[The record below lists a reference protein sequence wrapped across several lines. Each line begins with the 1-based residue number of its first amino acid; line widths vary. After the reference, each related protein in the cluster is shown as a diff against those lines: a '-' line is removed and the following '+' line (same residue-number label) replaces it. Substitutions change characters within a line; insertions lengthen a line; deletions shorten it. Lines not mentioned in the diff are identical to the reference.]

1 MKDNIPEI
9 GDLVKLEWWADAVP
23 AEKVIGLRAGK
34 QPGVVVLDFES
45 GRKGYAPDSAWK
57 TFEPP
62 PENETT
68 GTVTVRNPTPWY
80 GQGFDSDNESDAIE
94 AADAEINGL
103 NETYETQMVSIRAQ
117 LDSRIADH
125 ICDWLL
131 EKRTTLWS
139 NWDVTEEDE
148 RREAAMWFLK
158 EMNSFEDYV
167 TNLQDLWKEP
177 AA

>member
-45 GRKGYAPDSAWK
+45 GRKGYAPDKAWK
-57 TFEPP
+57 TIEPP

-68 GTVTVRNPTPWY
+68 GTVYV
-80 GQGFDSDNESDAIE
+80 DDESDAIE
-94 AADAEINGL
+94 AADNEING
-103 NETYETQMVSIRAQ
+103 TYTIDIRSQ
-117 LDSRIADH
+117 LDSRIVDH
-125 ICDWLL
+125 ICAWLRT
-131 EKRTTLWS
+131 KGTTLWT

-148 RREAAMWFLK
+148 RREAAEWFLK
-158 EMNSFEDYV
+158 EMTSFEDYI
-167 TNLQDLWKEP
+167 TNLHDLWKEP

>member
-1 MKDNIPEI
+1 MKANIPEI
-9 GDLVKLEWWADAVP
+9 GDLVKLNWWSDAVP

-45 GRKGYAPDSAWK
+45 GRKGYAPDNAWK
-57 TFEPP
+57 TIEPP

-68 GTVTVRNPTPWY
+68 GTVTVDKLTYDTPWS
-80 GQGFDSDNESDAIE
+80 GPGGPPDDESDAIE
-94 AADAEINGL
+94 AADNEIYG
-103 NETYETQMVSIRAQ
+103 TYTVDIRSQ
-117 LDSRIADH
+117 LDSKIVDH
-125 ICDWLL
+125 ICGWLRT
-131 EKRTTLWS
+131 KGTTLWT

-148 RREAAMWFLK
+148 RREAAEWFLR

-167 TNLQDLWKEP
+167 TNLHDLWKEP